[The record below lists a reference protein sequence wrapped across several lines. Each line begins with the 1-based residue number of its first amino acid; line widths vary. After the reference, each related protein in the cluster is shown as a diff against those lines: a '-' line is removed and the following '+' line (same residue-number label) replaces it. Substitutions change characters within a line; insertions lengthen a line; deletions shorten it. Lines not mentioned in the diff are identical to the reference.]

1 MSWIVFGMRPR
12 QQKDKNEQKSFK
24 DWCEIF
30 EKGLQETP
38 LKCRIL
44 LLVKMNRVLGSVMVH
59 ENLC

>member
-30 EKGLQETP
+30 EKGLQEKA
-38 LKCRIL
+38 LECRIL
-44 LLVKMNRVLGSVMVH
+44 LLAK
-59 ENLC
+59 